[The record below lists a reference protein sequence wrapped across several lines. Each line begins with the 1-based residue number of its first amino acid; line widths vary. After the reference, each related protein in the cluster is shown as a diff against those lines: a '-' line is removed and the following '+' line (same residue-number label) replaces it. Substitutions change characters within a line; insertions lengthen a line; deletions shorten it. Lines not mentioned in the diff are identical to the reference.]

1 MTVTVKDAHLWMM
14 GGGIAS
20 MTAAAFL
27 IRDVG
32 WPEPRI
38 RLHDLAVHTRRDTQS
53 PKRPSRPG

>member
-38 RLHDLAVHTRRDTQS
+38 RLRSGCSHAV
-53 PKRPSRPG
+53 